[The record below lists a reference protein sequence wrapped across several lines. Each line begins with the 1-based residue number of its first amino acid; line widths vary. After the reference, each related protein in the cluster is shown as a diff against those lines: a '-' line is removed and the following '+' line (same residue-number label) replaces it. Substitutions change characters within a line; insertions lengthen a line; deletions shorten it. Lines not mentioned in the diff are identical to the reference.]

1 MKLIKS
7 HNIRWN
13 DIVKYKYLFCF
24 INITLYNCI
33 FELYQNNIYLII
45 FDSAARYGSRI
56 LQKLPAVDRAS
67 AIYALAELLIS
78 KQAAILDAN
87 EKDIAIA
94 TKEGTAAP
102 LISRLSLTPAKLKS
116 LAIGK
121 IYLTVKYNNII

>member
-1 MKLIKS
+1 MVFK
-7 HNIRWN
+7 RWN
-13 DIVKYKYLFCF
+13 EIVKHKYLFCL
-24 INITLYNCI
+24 INITLCNCTIKLYHSQNI
-33 FELYQNNIYLII
+33 FILFI
-45 FDSAARYGSRI
+45 DSIARYGSRV

-116 LAIGK
+116 LATGK
-121 IYLTVKYNNII
+121 IYFTVKYNNII